1 MSKGIHLRSFALGTC
16 IAISALG
23 LYALAATLNIFKEG
37 DVVSSS
43 KINDNFAALNTDV
56 AAVNAKFPV
65 KTADVADGAVNAAK
79 TSDEPGGAQA
89 VSSSVGS
96 ITTADGYDVLLSRA
110 VTAPAP
116 GFVLAIGS
124 GEFCFTKV
132 AAKDVGFGVAVST
145 AITLTDASEK
155 AFVLP
160 AAASAGEYCTP
171 ISVQKIFPVP
181 AGEKTI
187 NFIGSKFFTSNPDVQ
202 TFDLTLSLVYL
213 PTAYG
218 TVSP

>member
-1 MSKGIHLRSFALGTC
+1 MKASNLKSFALGFG

-23 LYALAATLNIFKEG
+23 LYALAATLNTFKAG

-43 KINDNFAALNTDV
+43 KINDNFTNLNTDIT
-56 AAVNAKFPV
+56 AVSTKFPV
-65 KTADVADGAVNAAK
+65 KTADVADSAVNAAK

-89 VSSSVGS
+89 VSSAVGS
-96 ITTADGYDVLLSRA
+96 ITTATGFDVLLSRA
-110 VTAPAP
+110 ITAPAP

-124 GEFCFTKV
+124 GEFCFTKA

-145 AITLTDASEK
+145 ETTLTDASEK

-171 ISVQKIFPVP
+171 ISVQKIIPVP

-187 NFIGSKFFTSNPDVQ
+187 NFIGSKFFTSNPNVQ
-202 TFDLTLSLVYL
+202 TFDLTLSLVYF